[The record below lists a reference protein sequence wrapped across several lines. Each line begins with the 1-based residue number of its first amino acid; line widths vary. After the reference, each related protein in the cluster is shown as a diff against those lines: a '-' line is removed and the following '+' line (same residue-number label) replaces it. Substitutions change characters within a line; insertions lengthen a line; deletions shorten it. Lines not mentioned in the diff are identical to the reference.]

1 MELTYNTL
9 IRINKQNRR
18 KEIKVYIDD
27 EKAFNEIIN
36 SFYLGK
42 FTAQNIFMEWLEW
55 SEKHHFEEGYGF
67 WLIVE
72 LKEKYN
78 LDEKELKGYYPLK
91 HYEWAKN
98 NVIFDNWNELEKFIV
113 ERSLE
118 KAFFAYM
125 ESYEIDYKKI
135 LEPLAFN
142 TFIEKIENYRL
153 FEINI
158 F

>member
-1 MELTYNTL
+1 MELTYKTL
-9 IRINKQNRR
+9 IKINKQKQR

-27 EKAFNEIIN
+27 EKALDEIIN

-55 SEKHHFEEGYGF
+55 SLEHHFEEGYGF

-72 LKEKYN
+72 LKEKYE
-78 LDEKELKGYYPLK
+78 LETKDLKGYYPLN
-91 HYEWAKN
+91 HYEWASN
-98 NVIFDNWNELEKFIV
+98 NVIFDNWKELEKFII
-113 ERSLE
+113 ESSLE
-118 KAFFAYM
+118 KSFFAYM
-125 ESYEIDYKKI
+125 ESYKIDYKKI
-135 LEPLAFN
+135 LEPLVFN

-153 FEINI
+153 FQINI

>member
-9 IRINKQNRR
+9 IRTNKQTRR
-18 KEIKVYIDD
+18 KEINVYIDD
-27 EKAFNEIIN
+27 EKALNEIIN
-36 SFYLGK
+36 SFYLGR

-55 SEKHHFEEGYGF
+55 SLEHHFEEGYGF

-98 NVIFDNWNELEKFIV
+98 NVIFDSWNELEKFIL
-113 ERSLE
+113 EHSLC
-118 KAFFAYM
+118 KSFLAYM

-142 TFIEKIENYRL
+142 AFIEQIENYRL
-153 FEINI
+153 FDINI